1 MHYIDFVF
9 KVLYNISM
17 NYIDEIKLRYEMLS
31 PFLNESNRRLLAGVE
46 SSIIGH
52 GGIVAVNK
60 ATGLARN
67 TIRRGK
73 KDLENL
79 ENMGLNSIRKAG
91 GGRKKKQI
99 KTPNSKVCSKI

>member
-1 MHYIDFVF
+1 MYYIVF
-9 KVLYNISM
+9 QLEMLYNISM
-17 NYIDEIKLRYEMLS
+17 NHIEQIKLRYEMLS

-46 SSIIGH
+46 SSILGH
-52 GGIVAVNK
+52 GGIAAVNK

-79 ENMGLNSIRKAG
+79 ENMELKSTRKAG

-99 KTPNSKVCSKI
+99 KPPNSKVCSKI

>member
-1 MHYIDFVF
+1 MYYIDFISDL
-9 KVLYNISM
+9 LYNISM

-31 PFLNESNRRLLAGVE
+31 PFLNESNKRLLAGVE
-46 SSIIGH
+46 SSILGH
-52 GGIVAVNK
+52 GGIAAVNK

-79 ENMGLNSIRKAG
+79 ENIGLNSIRKAG

-99 KTPNSKVCSKI
+99 KPPNLKVCSKI